1 MKKVIVSMVSIMAAG
16 MLIAAICNANEMVS
30 GVTKSFDAKVGRL
43 VMQTA
48 SQGEATFS
56 VPQSVKVLLR
66 VRGKDT
72 EIADAWNFLENNLR
86 KGTKVQVLQAGG
98 SVLTIWI
105 LEVPR

>member
-1 MKKVIVSMVSIMAAG
+1 MKKVIVFIVCIVAASWMISAVFG
-16 MLIAAICNANEMVS
+16 SEVMTS

-48 SQGEATFS
+48 SQVEATFS

-72 EIADAWNFLENNLR
+72 ELADARNFLENNLR